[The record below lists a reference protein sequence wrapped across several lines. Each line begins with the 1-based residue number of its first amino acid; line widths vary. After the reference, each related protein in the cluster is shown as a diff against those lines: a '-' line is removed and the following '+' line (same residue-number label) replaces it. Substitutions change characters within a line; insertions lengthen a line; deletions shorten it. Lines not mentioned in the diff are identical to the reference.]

1 MMTRINQCNDDNQKA
16 ITTVLTCKSRPNKKA
31 TIHAPESREAR
42 QSLYGEQIG
51 PVSQILEP
59 SSEVGEGG
67 FSGRA
72 ETGVSV

>member
-1 MMTRINQCNDDNQKA
+1 MMTRINQCNDDN
-16 ITTVLTCKSRPNKKA
+16 ITTVLTCKYRPNKKP

-51 PVSQILEP
+51 PVSQIFEP
-59 SSEVGEGG
+59 SWGVGEGG

-72 ETGVSV
+72 EAGVSV